1 MLPFV
6 LYFVTALFTGYH
18 LYVLM
23 SLVVYGVPVN
33 PLELVGFLGS
43 FALLIAAYISLFR
56 ARAAARI
63 ALIACLALWCF
74 YAPAIANYVRVRI
87 HKRVA
92 VSELSSLGTD
102 ALWIAAV
109 PAKGSERQ

>member
-6 LYFVTALFTGYH
+6 LYFVTAMFTGYH

-33 PLELVGFLGS
+33 PLELIGFLGA
-43 FALLIAAYISLFR
+43 FALLTAAYISLFR
-56 ARAAARI
+56 PRAAGRV

-74 YAPAIANYVRVRI
+74 YAPAIANFVRARI
-87 HKRVA
+87 HKPAA
-92 VSELSSLGTD
+92 VSELLSPRATAIWTHASLTEGF
-102 ALWIAAV
+102 
-109 PAKGSERQ
+109 

>member
-6 LYFVTALFTGYH
+6 LYFVTAIFTGYH

-23 SLVVYGVPVN
+23 SLVVYGVSVN
-33 PLELVGFLGS
+33 PLELLAFIGS
-43 FALLIAAYISLFR
+43 FALLIAAYVSLFWP
-56 ARAAARI
+56 RAAARI

-87 HKRVA
+87 HKPAA
-92 VSELSSLGTD
+92 VSEFN
-102 ALWIAAV
+102 IASHQRIMVAISF
-109 PAKGSERQ
+109 AESARF

>member
-6 LYFVTALFTGYH
+6 LYFVTATFTGYH

-33 PLELVGFLGS
+33 PLELLAFLGS
-43 FALLIAAYISLFR
+43 FALLIAAYVSLFR
-56 ARAAARI
+56 PRAAARI

-74 YAPAIANYVRVRI
+74 YAPAIANYVRALI
-87 HKRVA
+87 HKPA
-92 VSELSSLGTD
+92 TVSELSSLDKT
-102 ALWIAAV
+102 ALWTAV
-109 PAKGSERQ
+109 LSAKGFERQ